1 MRGIVTRDQRR
12 QAWVTGA
19 TVLGMALATLAAAGC
34 GSLKYQILKGTGLPN
49 PPEAPL
55 RAYVRAFPVVSKA
68 SVIDPLAAVGSRYPG
83 QETTFDPTQTQL
95 AEVTRPSRIED
106 LSGALLRELRLPE
119 LRTLVD
125 LRSIPV
131 LDRVRLVTNPFALV
145 PLDSPEAQIEISG
158 EALIRSQRVGAQFSQ
173 KTDRVDIEVQVRE
186 LSTGR
191 IVRLPPF
198 SAGINMT
205 FNSQE
210 LEEAM
215 AVVVATILTRK
226 TPF

>member
-1 MRGIVTRDQRR
+1 MSDAVKGVGVRR
-12 QAWVTGA
+12 PRLSG
-19 TVLGMALATLAAAGC
+19 LAVVAVIAVAAAGC
-34 GSLKYQILKGTGLPN
+34 VTLKYQVLKGTSVPN
-49 PPEAPL
+49 PPPSPVT
-55 RAYVRAFPVVSKA
+55 AYVKAFPVVSKA

-83 QETTFDPTQTQL
+83 QETSFDPTQTQL

-106 LSGALLRELRLPE
+106 LSGALLRELRRPE

-125 LRSIPV
+125 LHTV
-131 LDRVRLVTNPFALV
+131 ADVDRVRLVANPFSLV
-145 PLDSPEAQIEISG
+145 PLESPEARLEISG

-173 KTDRVDIEVQVRE
+173 NTDRVEIEVQVKD
-186 LSTGR
+186 LSTGEV
-191 IVRLPPF
+191 VRLPSF
-198 SAGINMT
+198 GSGISMP

-215 AVVVATILTRK
+215 AVVVTTILTRK